1 MKGILFAKMKMFLRK
16 PWLFVIMTAVCV
28 MFAFFTSQGGVNK
41 IPIPYSVAASSD
53 QTDLIVEEL
62 SQAEAFH
69 FHEVT
74 QDELNE
80 LVSEGKREGGLIIK
94 EGEFNI
100 IISSRTGTTS
110 LLQQVAGKAY
120 GEVGQKEALKEVAA
134 SKGIQEQEVE
144 SWYSAAET
152 SPAFS
157 IKQTSFKGSDTFVYD
172 PKLQSLFGFSLFF
185 VIYTIAYNVASILYE
200 KREGVWDR
208 MILSPIRK
216 WEMYAGNLI
225 YSFILGYIQLALI
238 FFVFR
243 YLTEV
248 KFYGGFLT
256 VLLLLVPYVFAIV
269 ALSMLITGLVKKV
282 QHFNAVIPIV
292 AVSMAMI
299 GGAYWPL
306 EIVESPVLLAL
317 SKIVPLTYGMEA
329 LKGATINGWGLEQL
343 MLPVSVLVLMG
354 VLMMGIGINFM
365 EKRHI

>member
-1 MKGILFAKMKMFLRK
+1 MSGILFAKMKMFLRK
-16 PWLFVIMTAVCV
+16 PWLFVIMSAVCV

-41 IPIPYSVAASSD
+41 IQIPYSVAGESATTD
-53 QTDLIVEEL
+53 QVIKEL
-62 SQAEAFH
+62 SEEEAFL

-74 QDELNE
+74 QEELTE
-80 LVSEGKREGGLIIK
+80 LVSEGKRDGGIILK
-94 EGEFNI
+94 ENEFNI

-110 LLQQVAGKAY
+110 LLQQAVGKAY
-120 GEVGQKEALKEVAA
+120 GSIAHREALKVSADY
-134 SKGIQEQEVE
+134 KGIDAEEVD
-144 SWYSAAET
+144 SWYSEAES
-152 SPAFS
+152 SPVFS
-157 IKQTSFKGSDTFVYD
+157 INQSSFKGSDTFIYD

-185 VIYTIAYNVASILYE
+185 VIYTIAYNVATILFE

-216 WEMYAGNLI
+216 WEMYAGNLV
-225 YSFILGYIQLALI
+225 YSFILGYIQLLLI

-243 YLTEV
+243 YITDVE
-248 KFYGGFLT
+248 FYGGFTT
-256 VLLLLVPYVFAIV
+256 VLLLLIPYVFSIV

-306 EIVESPVLLAL
+306 EIVTSNILLAL
-317 SKIVPLTYGMEA
+317 SKVVPITYGMEA
-329 LKGATINGWGLEQL
+329 LKGATINGWGAEQL
-343 MLPVSVLVLMG
+343 MFPVAILILMG
-354 VLMMGIGINFM
+354 VLMIGVGINLM